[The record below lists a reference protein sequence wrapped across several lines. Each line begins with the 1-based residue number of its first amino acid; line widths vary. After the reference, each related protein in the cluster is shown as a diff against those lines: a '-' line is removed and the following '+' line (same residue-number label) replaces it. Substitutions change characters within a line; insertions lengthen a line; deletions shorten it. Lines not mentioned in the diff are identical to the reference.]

1 MPFMIAIWRGDVG
14 GRGHSSRE
22 QGWQAGRVLDSDPR
36 FHHRDR
42 LGVRQSK
49 GGQPKVE
56 PERLP
61 MPRRTVLMPLLL
73 AGMGLTTLLTGCQAD
88 VEAELEI
95 GDIRE
100 RETHGLFATS
110 KVRTEDC
117 DRGSRSAE
125 REGSAGW
132 ATWVLS
138 GVFPDTRYRG
148 CRELEA
154 GAETTFRN
162 MIVFDANPGE
172 TLSGLSHVNIK
183 LHEQTL
189 SVGLPPYVQGNIER
203 VRDQAGLEGQPEI
216 TSRLTLINNE
226 DQAFG
231 YRQAHYGAHAD
242 VGVDDGEWGELHV
255 LEPNAR
261 VSLDYPA
268 GLAERVFADG
278 RAPLLRIEPVAH

>member
-1 MPFMIAIWRGDVG
+1 
-14 GRGHSSRE
+14 
-22 QGWQAGRVLDSDPR
+22 
-36 FHHRDR
+36 
-42 LGVRQSK
+42 
-49 GGQPKVE
+49 
-56 PERLP
+56 

-73 AGMGLTTLLTGCQAD
+73 AGMGLTTLLSGCQAE

-95 GDIRE
+95 GDILE

-117 DRGSRSAE
+117 DRGSRSVE

-132 ATWVLS
+132 TTWVLS

-162 MIVFDANPGE
+162 MIVFDAMPGE
-172 TLSGLSHVNIK
+172 ALSGLSHVNIK

-203 VRDQAGLEGQPEI
+203 VQRQVGLETMPTVTARIE
-216 TSRLTLINNE
+216 LINNS
-226 DQAFG
+226 DTSFG
-231 YRQAHYGAHAD
+231 YRLANYS
-242 VGVDDGEWGELHV
+242 DDGSTSWGERRELPESSRVTLEFPTMMADKV
-255 LEPNAR
+255 LKGAN
-261 VSLDYPA
+261 
-268 GLAERVFADG
+268 
-278 RAPLLRIEPVAH
+278 APLLKIDP